1 MIDRQTI
8 THALSDVADAGGNGN
23 IVTNNRVQRVDI
35 DGGVVKITLVLPTI
49 DRDEKLR
56 IEDACFDAVSALEG
70 VKDVSVITV
79 RPQQPH
85 TPVKP
90 QAPTAGRA
98 PATKGGSPFDQQ
110 ASIPGV
116 RHIIAVASGKGG
128 VGKSTVCV
136 NLALALVKRG
146 ARVGLLDADIYGPS
160 LHVLLGVTD
169 RPRAG
174 KTKEIHPVEKD
185 GLKLMSLGFL
195 TDDNTPLIWRGPI
208 VTGVIRK
215 FLLDVEWGD
224 LDYLMID
231 MPPGT
236 GDAQLTLTQTVP
248 ITGAI
253 IVTTPS
259 HLALIDAEK
268 GLRMFKQVN
277 APVLGIVENMSTFV
291 CPHCGKKTDIF
302 DKGGGAKLSKS
313 TSAEILGEIPIDPAV
328 RAGGDRGD
336 PIVKSDAASPVAKAF
351 FAVADKIL
359 ERFPVASR

>member
-1 MIDRQTI
+1 MLDKQAI
-8 THALSDVADAGGNGN
+8 THALSDVTDVGGSGN

-35 DGGVVKITLVLPTI
+35 DGGAVKITLLLPTAS
-49 DRDEKLR
+49 RDEKVR
-56 IEDACFDAVSALEG
+56 VEDACFDAVSALEG
-70 VKDVSVITV
+70 VKDVSVVT
-79 RPQQPH
+79 QSA
-85 TPVKP
+85 
-90 QAPTAGRA
+90 QAPDA
-98 PATKGGSPFDQQ
+98 PRKATPTGSPFDRQ
-110 ASIPGV
+110 APIPGV

-136 NLALALVKRG
+136 NLALALAKRG

-160 LHVLLGVTD
+160 LHVLLGVTG

-174 KTKEIHPVEKD
+174 TNKEIRPVEKD

-215 FLLDVEWGD
+215 FLLDVEWGE

-259 HLALIDAEK
+259 ELALIDAEK

-302 DKGGGAKLSKS
+302 DSGGGAKLSKS
-313 TSAEILGEIPIDPAV
+313 TSVATLGEIPIDPAV
-328 RAGGDRGD
+328 RAGGDTGA
-336 PIVKSDAASPVAKAF
+336 PIVKANPGSPVAKAF
-351 FAVADKIL
+351 FAVADEIL
-359 ERFPVASR
+359 KRFPPN

>member
-1 MIDRQTI
+1 MVDRQAI
-8 THALSDVADAGGNGN
+8 THALSDIPDVGGAGN
-23 IVTNNRVQRVDI
+23 IVGNDRVQRLDV
-35 DGGVVKITLVLPTI
+35 DGGVVKITLVLPTS

-56 IEDACFDAVSALEG
+56 IEDACFDAVSGLPG
-70 VKDVSVITV
+70 VKDVAVITV
-79 RPQQPH
+79 RPQ
-85 TPVKP
+85 TPEASRP
-90 QAPTAGRA
+90 QAPNAGRPA
-98 PATKGGSPFDQQ
+98 PMRGGSPFDQQ
-110 ASIPGV
+110 APIPGV

-136 NLALALVKRG
+136 NLALALSKRG

-160 LHVLLGVTD
+160 LHILLGVTD

-174 KTKEIHPVEKD
+174 ETKEIRPVEKD

-215 FLLDVEWGD
+215 FLLDVEWGE
-224 LDYLMID
+224 LDFLMID
-231 MPPGT
+231 LPPGT

-248 ITGAI
+248 LTGAI

-259 HLALIDAEK
+259 ELALIDAEK

-291 CPHCGKKTDIF
+291 CPHCGKRTDIF
-302 DKGGGAKLSKS
+302 DTGGGAKLSKS
-313 TSAEILGEIPIDPAV
+313 TSVDTLGEIPIDPSV
-328 RAGGDRGD
+328 RAGGDRGEPTVKAD
-336 PIVKSDAASPVAKAF
+336 PGSAVAKAF

-359 ERFPVASR
+359 KRFPVASR